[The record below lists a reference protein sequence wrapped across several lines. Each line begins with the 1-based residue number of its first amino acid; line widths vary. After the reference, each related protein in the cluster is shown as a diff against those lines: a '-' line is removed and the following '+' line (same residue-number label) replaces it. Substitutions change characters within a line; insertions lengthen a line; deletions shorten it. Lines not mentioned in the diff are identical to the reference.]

1 MPQLTHLEI
10 LLRDQSV
17 ILFSSLLSSLRRSP
31 TLEEI
36 QISGM
41 VKNDLADSPSR
52 IKLPRLTC
60 LSITSVDLEAAA
72 IFAYL
77 EYPANTRVAFR
88 STRLPAEELDLT
100 NVIAICDR
108 FLEPGAPA
116 LHGIKISDSRSDGPF
131 QLSASYRGH
140 SHSGEDADE
149 DADEDD
155 DYIDFSISLTIHYCD
170 SAAACEALC
179 SALPLETVHTLKVG
193 GFDGMAQEQWK
204 TIFRRCK
211 CVKHAQFNSV
221 LVSLFQSLVQTEGPL
236 LLPKLEGIELILC
249 TFIKPEN
256 RHTKPET
263 SPSLRIFEGF
273 LEQRKKLKKPVDVS
287 LMLCLITP
295 EAVESLEKSTIDV
308 TKLRRAIDEEI
319 AERTALHEASIRD
332 LKSRRNAYSNT
343 SILPPEIL
351 SRIFLAAKDAIQ
363 VYGAPK
369 EAGWLNVAAVCQEW
383 RSIALASPRMWSSI
397 DITKMDCAL
406 EFLKR
411 SKSAPLR
418 INCKKSPLAITAA
431 NEEMVQSIMAEVGRI
446 QELDINATTQGEV
459 IRLLSSNAPESAPLL
474 QHLRLV
480 VPLQLVSPDP
490 FPINDMYP
498 KMTFLRHLELER
510 INIFEL
516 PPLPHLTHLTI
527 SLGSWSSMRPSSLLS
542 SLSHS
547 PKLEEIDITGLVKD
561 NPTDSPTRVTLPS
574 LTRIAI
580 SSFDLKASTIF
591 TYLDHPPSA
600 SVAFTNLMTSI
611 GEPDLSS
618 LVKLCRRFLE
628 QGAPAIHK
636 IHFSSTHR
644 FDDSFRF
651 NVSCWGPPISD
662 KLSITLNME
671 SRYYCAACIALC
683 SVLPIE
689 SVPNLGVNG
698 FHDMTHAQWNTI
710 FQRCKEVQK
719 LLFNNVP
726 LSLFR
731 TLIKSS
737 KSKSMSPQRVPKLQ
751 TIKLAHCTL
760 IDRENLY
767 APLKDSLSFV
777 TFAKFLRKR
786 KRLNMPVEKVIIE
799 MCEITDH
806 AVLHLEQYADVA
818 WDGEEIDSDDDDD
831 DEEEEESYHD
841 SDDSYGY
848 PGFY

>member
-1 MPQLTHLEI
+1 M
-10 LLRDQSV
+10 
-17 ILFSSLLSSLRRSP
+17 
-31 TLEEI
+31 
-36 QISGM
+36 
-41 VKNDLADSPSR
+41 
-52 IKLPRLTC
+52 
-60 LSITSVDLEAAA
+60 
-72 IFAYL
+72 
-77 EYPANTRVAFR
+77 
-88 STRLPAEELDLT
+88 
-100 NVIAICDR
+100 
-108 FLEPGAPA
+108 
-116 LHGIKISDSRSDGPF
+116 
-131 QLSASYRGH
+131 
-140 SHSGEDADE
+140 
-149 DADEDD
+149 
-155 DYIDFSISLTIHYCD
+155 
-170 SAAACEALC
+170 
-179 SALPLETVHTLKVG
+179 
-193 GFDGMAQEQWK
+193 
-204 TIFRRCK
+204 
-211 CVKHAQFNSV
+211 
-221 LVSLFQSLVQTEGPL
+221 LVSHLTTAY
-236 LLPKLEGIELILC
+236 I
-249 TFIKPEN
+249 
-256 RHTKPET
+256 R
-263 SPSLRIFEGF
+263 
-273 LEQRKKLKKPVDVS
+273 
-287 LMLCLITP
+287 
-295 EAVESLEKSTIDV
+295 STIDATEV
-308 TKLRRAIDEEI
+308 RRVIDEEI
-319 AERTALHEASIRD
+319 AERIALHEASIRN

-351 SRIFLAAKDAIQ
+351 SRIFLAAKDGIP
-363 VYGAPK
+363 VSRTPK
-369 EAGWLNVAAVCQEW
+369 EAPWLNVAGVCQEW
-383 RSIALASPRMWSSI
+383 RSVALASPRMWSSI
-397 DITKMDCAL
+397 DITKPDCAL

-418 INCKKSPLAITAA
+418 INCKTSPLTITAA
-431 NEEMVQSIMAEVGRI
+431 NEEMVQSIMAEVSRI
-446 QELDINATTQGEV
+446 QELDISATTQGEI
-459 IRLLSSNAPESAPLL
+459 IRLLSSNASESAPLL

-480 VPLQLVSPDP
+480 VSLVSPDP

-498 KMTFLRHLELER
+498 KMTFLRHLELKR
-510 INIFEL
+510 INIFKL

-580 SSFDLKASTIF
+580 SSFDLKASAIF

-600 SVAFTNLMTSI
+600 SVAFTNFTAPI
-611 GEPDLSS
+611 GEPDLSG

-628 QGAPAIHK
+628 QGAPVIHK
-636 IHFSSTHR
+636 IHFSNTHR
-644 FDDSFRF
+644 FDDSFRLD
-651 NVSCWGPPISD
+651 VSCWGPPISD

-698 FHDMTHAQWNTI
+698 FHDMTHAQWKTI

-731 TLIKSS
+731 TLIRSS

-751 TIKLAHCTL
+751 TIELVHCTL

-767 APLKDSLSFV
+767 APLIDSLSFV

-818 WDGEEIDSDDDDD
+818 WDGEEIDSDSDDDD
-831 DEEEEESYHD
+831 DEEEEESSHD
-841 SDDSYGY
+841 SDDLYGF
-848 PGFY
+848 PEFY